1 MTDHRLRQDNQRR
14 IDRMNVWIDSASTSL
29 ADDDYAHIRFVF
41 HWIAYEAAYKVE
53 GNGLVDGEQ
62 RTKEWAQREQ
72 FHRGVARHDGE
83 MIQGV
88 LRRHRDQ
95 VVRLLELRQAD
106 SKFWYQGN
114 QSGQM
119 ATQEWET
126 RFNRRVA
133 GAIRKLDN
141 RETET
146 TLNSLFRNLSVVRNQ
161 IVHGGNAGT
170 RSRGR
175 TQVLLGA
182 ELLSALI
189 PRFRDVVQSNLDEDW
204 GNPPFPRVGIGPDDT
219 CPPPWLDRGT
229 RSKR

>member
-1 MTDHRLRQDNQRR
+1 MTDHRLREDNQRR
-14 IDRMNVWIDSASTSL
+14 VARMNVWIESATTSP

-41 HWIAYEAAYKVE
+41 YWIAYEAAYKVE
-53 GNGLVDGEQ
+53 SDGFVDGEQ

-72 FHRGVARHDGE
+72 FHRSMAGHDGE

-88 LRRHRDQ
+88 LRRHRDRIA
-95 VVRLLELRQAD
+95 RLLELRQAD

-114 QSGQM
+114 QNGQM
-119 ATQEWET
+119 TEQEWEIQ
-126 RFNRRVA
+126 FNRRVTSA
-133 GAIRKLDN
+133 LRKLN
-141 RETET
+141 NGETET
-146 TLNSLFRNLSVVRNQ
+146 TLNNLFRNLAVVRNQ
-161 IVHGGNAGT
+161 IVHGGSAGT

-204 GNPPFPRVGIGPDDT
+204 GNPPFPRVGTGPDDT
-219 CPPPWLDRGT
+219 CPPPWLDHGR